1 MDKVKAIKELEH
13 FSSLLIE
20 GEELEVP
27 NIYTIRFSY
36 NSEFFSAIKEAVEAL
51 KDTEKIGKCEGCIS
65 FECEFCTRYNNRH
78 DMYQDRWLK

>member
-20 GEELEVP
+20 GKELEVP

-36 NSEFFSAIKEAVEAL
+36 NSEFFSVIKEAVEAL
-51 KDTEKIGKCEGCIS
+51 RIIENIGKCEGCNAY
-65 FECEFCTRYNNRH
+65 ECENCMRELRL
-78 DMYQDRWLK
+78 DMYNDRW